1 MKKPIIASIVIMAI
15 TSFTFAQAQNVVYET
30 TYLKPKTDKLKELG
44 EKMKAHNQ
52 KYHAEAPYEAS
63 AWQVLTG
70 ERSGYI
76 AWLMGPFTF
85 TDLDSRPSEGGH
97 DDDWMGGVMPLTH
110 GLKDGG
116 YWKMMTDYA
125 YMPSEDF
132 VGKVM
137 RVRSFDIKRDKWDE
151 FLHIMTMIMKVYNE
165 RNLGNSFALLDN
177 WSNDEEV
184 DAIIVW
190 QYENYAYFDS
200 DLDFPK
206 KYEEVHGD
214 NSWHQFIEAIDEIV
228 ISTSDELLERMA
240 D

>member
-15 TSFTFAQAQNVVYET
+15 TSFTFAQAQNVVFET
-30 TYLKPKTDKLKELG
+30 TYLKPKSDKLKELG

-70 ERSGYI
+70 ERSGYM
-76 AWLMGPFTF
+76 AWMMGPFTF
-85 TDLDSRPSEGGH
+85 ADLDSRPSEGGH
-97 DDDWMGGVMPLTH
+97 DDDWMGGVMPLVH

-116 YWKMMTDYA
+116 YWKMMTDYT

-137 RVRSFDIKRDKWDE
+137 RVRSLDIKRGKWDE

-165 RNLGNSFALLDN
+165 KNLGNSVSLLDN
-177 WSNDEEV
+177 WSNDGEV
-184 DAIIVW
+184 DAVIVW
-190 QYENYAYFDS
+190 HYENYAYFDS

-214 NSWHQFIEAIDEIV
+214 NSWHQFIEAMDEIV
-228 ISTSDELLERMA
+228 IDTSDELLERMT